1 MKPSRARYAT
11 SIVLLAVL
19 AFWTADLP
27 PADAQEAARKGT
39 VRTHLSA
46 ERPQAGEDVRITVEL
61 SNPTG
66 NPEMVAAVQLRAPD
80 GTNWSDRRCPV
91 TCEAMTPVGPGTNR
105 TVEFA
110 LTVNDPGPKTV
121 EGSTTWTTGAGGTAE
136 ESLRLQIDVRAP
148 TDDTSV
154 ELHASDARVHVGGNL
169 AAHLSVI
176 NNHPSESMDVTMA
189 LKPPEGTSVTATH
202 NAESCAGECK
212 ATYAARPGEQRTMT
226 VILAA
231 NDAGEFV
238 LAGSAR
244 WRYPGTQSR
253 AGSTNKYL
261 VLDIDRPPTERE
273 RPLQQAPMRA
283 PEKRHRFPDWTYPAV
298 LGGLSALCALAA
310 LTAGGIAWRQGR
322 RPQWPGTPDRTD
334 PKVRMLT
341 ALIMVAGVALAVT
354 AVFDQPEG
362 TSGRDALMLVLPGAA
377 AIAGAGVVQKLLT
390 PAFALALAT
399 TLCPWAAFYIGWS
412 GRADPERAVTNAVMA
427 LVLIAG
433 VTAACC
439 GRRAMSPAGN

>member
-1 MKPSRARYAT
+1 MACHIAYSLGNTERVGKKPKRHGEKTKMKLSRARYAT

-27 PADAQEAARKGT
+27 PADAQEAAGRGT

-61 SNPTG
+61 SNPAG
-66 NPEMVAAVQLRAPD
+66 NPQMLASVRLRAPD

-91 TCEAMTPVGPGTNR
+91 TCEATTPVGTGTNR

-121 EGSTTWTTGAGGTAE
+121 DGSTTWTTGAGETAE
-136 ESLRLQIDVRAP
+136 DPLLLQMDVQAP

-154 ELHASDARVHVGGNL
+154 ELHASEARVQVGGNL

-176 NNHPSESMDVTMA
+176 NNHPSESMEVTMA

-212 ATYAARPGEQRTMT
+212 ATYTAGPGEQRTMT
-226 VILAA
+226 VMLAA

-238 LAGSAR
+238 LGGSAR
-244 WRYPGTQSR
+244 WQYPGTASG

-261 VLDIDRPPTERE
+261 VLNIDRPPNGAGATAAATADADPDPRE
-273 RPLQQAPMRA
+273 KAPVSRLDL
-283 PEKRHRFPDWTYPAV
+283 PN
-298 LGGLSALCALAA
+298 SA
-310 LTAGGIAWRQGR
+310 
-322 RPQWPGTPDRTD
+322 
-334 PKVRMLT
+334 
-341 ALIMVAGVALAVT
+341 
-354 AVFDQPEG
+354 
-362 TSGRDALMLVLPGAA
+362 GRDHGPLHA
-377 AIAGAGVVQKLLT
+377 
-390 PAFALALAT
+390 
-399 TLCPWAAFYIGWS
+399 
-412 GRADPERAVTNAVMA
+412 GRADRWRNRMETGTPPPM
-427 LVLIAG
+427 
-433 VTAACC
+433 
-439 GRRAMSPAGN
+439 AGNARPYPIPR